1 MKDYSSKSQSNPLTS
16 EINSKI
22 ATILMTQKNNIINNS
37 KKPLILISTGAYC
50 PPHKVHIQNFKICK
64 KQIKTHNLIL
74 GLISPSHDSY
84 SSSKNPYPWN
94 LPLKTRLNLLNS
106 IIKEEEEENFIIA
119 DSWEGE
125 QNGFINFPDVF
136 KLRGDE
142 IKKIAKKILG
152 IDIDFGFVMGADLV
166 IRTHCMRIMI
176 DIGILVVVNRPDWDN
191 DIVYKMKEKLIK
203 NKDKV
208 IFICPEKNDFCD
220 SMSSTIIRELFDE
233 KKFEEVMKYTSKK
246 CIEIL
251 EKDFEERRNIIRFDN
266 EFL

>member
-1 MKDYSSKSQSNPLTS
+1 MGSSDNKNLQQT
-16 EINSKI
+16 EQINTKI
-22 ATILMTQKNNIINNS
+22 ASIIKSQKNNIINNS

-74 GLISPSHDSY
+74 CLISPSHDSY

-191 DIVYKMKEKLIK
+191 DIVYKMKENLTR
-203 NKDKV
+203 NKDNI
-208 IFICPEKNDFCD
+208 IFICPEENDFCD

-246 CIEIL
+246 CVEIL
-251 EKDFEERRNIIRFDN
+251 EKDFEERK
-266 EFL
+266 EK